1 MLLYVDKKKQ
11 KRQKIKVTCFILTF
25 IFIVLANILHF
36 NTTLHQ
42 AQNSL
47 TKYQTIQTKHDWF
60 YSSNT
65 IQIFTKK
72 NKKEPLIII
81 VPQNINRETA
91 EILSCALSKVTP
103 NTAITISPS
112 LANHTI
118 LQALIQQ
125 IIPSLNT
132 TPSNNLLITDNVKNA
147 NTLIHKEKL
156 HPSFL
161 TYKNTEKNSTQVKN
175 LIDQLFPL
183 PQKPSNSLEQELS
196 SLKEFTTIY
205 KNEIKKSLS
214 PNNKHTFTSHG
225 FFLKNANICI
235 NYNSEKACEINSN
248 NSLEKN
254 IKNILQQNIDITK
267 ITHINLLTTFQE
279 ITDTDIL
286 EQNEGII
293 LQFENRKEVLL
304 PKEIKNISKKKTPFY
319 IIKEK
324 LGVNPNYTSPNMKYY
339 KFKTLE
345 IEINDNI

>member
-36 NTTLHQ
+36 KTTLHQ
-42 AQNSL
+42 TKSSL
-47 TKYQTIQTKHDWF
+47 TEYQNIQTKHDWF

-81 VPQNINRETA
+81 VPPNINRENA
-91 EILSCALSKVTP
+91 EILSYALSKVSP
-103 NTAITISPS
+103 NTAITISPT
-112 LANHTI
+112 LANNTI
-118 LQALIQQ
+118 LQALIQH
-125 IIPSLNT
+125 IIPSSQT
-132 TPSNNLLITDNVKNA
+132 TSSTSLLITDNVENA
-147 NTLIHKEKL
+147 GTLIHKEKL

-161 TYKNTEKNSTQVKN
+161 TYKNTEQNSTQIKK
-175 LIDQLFPL
+175 LIDKLFPL
-183 PQKPSNSLEQELS
+183 PQKPTNSLEQELS
-196 SLKEFTTIY
+196 SLKEFTKIY

-214 PNNKHTFTSHG
+214 PNNKHIFTSHG

-235 NYNSEKACEINSN
+235 NYNSEKICEINSS

-254 IKNILQQNIDITK
+254 IKNILQQNLDYTK
-267 ITHINLLTTFQE
+267 ITHINLLTTFKE

-286 EQNEGII
+286 EQDEGII
-293 LQFENRKEVLL
+293 LQFENRKEILL
-304 PKEIKNISKKKTPFY
+304 PKEIKNISPNKNPFY
-319 IIKEK
+319 IIKER
-324 LGVNPNYTSPNMKYY
+324 LGVNPNYTSPSMKYY
-339 KFKTLE
+339 KFKTME